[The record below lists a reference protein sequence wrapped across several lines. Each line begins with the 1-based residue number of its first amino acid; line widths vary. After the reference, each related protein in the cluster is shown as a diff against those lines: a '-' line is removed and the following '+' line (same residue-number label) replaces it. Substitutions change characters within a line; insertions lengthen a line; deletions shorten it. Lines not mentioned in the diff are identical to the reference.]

1 MVNNLQSKNSMKRKV
16 FSGLFWAY
24 GERITAQLVSLV
36 VTIVLARL
44 VSPNEYGIISL
55 VTIFITLANVFVTDG
70 FGNALV
76 QKKEADELDFS
87 TVFWF
92 NLFFSFLLLAGIWI
106 IAKPIS
112 LFYEMDA
119 LKWVMRIMGFRIP
132 VAAVNS
138 IQRAYISR
146 KMEFKKFF
154 FSTSFG
160 TLVSAVVGIGLAYS
174 GFGVWALVVQYL
186 ANSTIDTVILLLTT
200 KWHPKAKFSSE
211 RLKPLVSFGWRIL
224 SVSLMNALYT
234 DLRNIVIG
242 KKYSS
247 SDLAYCNKGQQFPAL
262 IAVNINVTI
271 TNVIFPVLSKVQ
283 DDEERIL
290 KLTRK
295 AISVGT
301 YLMAPLLLGLFAVA
315 GLVVNLLLTEKWLP
329 CVPYMRIM
337 CVVYLL
343 QPIQTASIQ
352 AMKALGKS
360 EIYLKLELIKKVCG
374 LGILAGSL
382 LLFSSIKAV
391 IMSALIAE
399 IFSTV
404 LNFPANKRLI
414 SYGYKEQI
422 LDIVKSSLP
431 GIIMCVIMCQISF
444 FLSGIIANLI
454 VLLVVEIVIGGMIY
468 VLLSLLLKDE
478 TFQYLMDIVKDVFKE
493 KVKNRQ

>member
-1 MVNNLQSKNSMKRKV
+1 MVSNLQSRNSMKRKV
-16 FSGLFWAY
+16 FSGLFWAF
-24 GERITAQLVSLV
+24 GERIAAQLVSLV
-36 VTIVLARL
+36 VTIVLARI

-55 VTIFITLANVFVTDG
+55 VTIFITIANVFVTDG

-76 QKKEADELDFS
+76 QKKEADEIDFS

-92 NLFFSFLLLAGIWI
+92 NLLFSFLLLLGIWG
-106 IAKPIS
+106 IAEPVS
-112 LFYEMDA
+112 RFYEMDE

-132 VAAVNS
+132 VAAINS

-146 KMEFKKFF
+146 QMEFKKFF

-160 TLVSAVVGIGLAYS
+160 TLVSAIVGIGLAHW
-174 GFGVWALVVQYL
+174 GFGVWALVAQYL
-186 ANSTIDTVILLLTT
+186 TNSTIDTVILLLTT

-283 DDEERIL
+283 DDREKIL

-295 AISVGT
+295 AINVGT

-315 GLVVNLLLTEKWLP
+315 GIVVELLLTEKWLP

-360 EIYLKLELIKKVCG
+360 EIYMRLEIVKKICG
-374 LGILAGSL
+374 LGILAVSL
-382 LLFSSIKAV
+382 LIFSGIKAV
-391 IMSALIAE
+391 IMSALVAE
-399 IFSTV
+399 ILSTI
-404 LNFPANKRLI
+404 LNFPANKSLI
-414 SYGYKEQI
+414 SYSYKEQI
-422 LDIVKSSLP
+422 LDISKSSLP
-431 GIIMCVIMCQISF
+431 GIIMCVIMCQISMC
-444 FLSGIIANLI
+444 LSGFFSNLI
-454 VLLVVEIVIGGMIY
+454 ILLIAEIIVGGMIY
-468 VLLSLLLKDE
+468 VLLSILIKDE
-478 TFQYLMDIVKDVFKE
+478 TFRYLLDTIKEVFIE
-493 KVKNRQ
+493 KLRR